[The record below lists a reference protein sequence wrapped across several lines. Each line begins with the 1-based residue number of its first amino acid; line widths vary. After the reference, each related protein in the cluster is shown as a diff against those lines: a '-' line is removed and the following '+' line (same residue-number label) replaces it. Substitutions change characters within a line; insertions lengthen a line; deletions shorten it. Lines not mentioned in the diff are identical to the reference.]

1 MAAENNNMQQ
11 SNRPGL
17 RERRLSRVHFDGDDP
32 PYTGAAAAVEPLNI
46 RQGQRRSEGSIQEY
60 FDASDR
66 YAGGTGE
73 DTRGRVVQPFE
84 ESNSAS
90 VSEERSRRS
99 YAPPGQTPFERPNL
113 DDLSPKS
120 TTYVDNGEFRTAHLP
135 AGYQL
140 FPPNMPQN
148 PQEGPYAAHVR
159 QSPQLAPQAYA
170 GSPRAVIAARLPFV
184 PFEAAGSGHERRSS
198 APIAGMS
205 GSPRNL
211 HYPSPQRASVD
222 NSSNRFGSPKD
233 PYTSVPPRTATVG
246 KSGLGMNSS
255 TDDFGIAPSP
265 TPAYSLYAPPNAQP
279 LPPYQTKVAMPLKPA
294 LRRTQTEEE
303 ARKATR
309 DAVDIVQHH
318 TQGLRRRNVP
328 GAGDGPTLESMPR
341 NAGVLSN
348 LLQLYGAPAGPKRTQ
363 STESKWDGEST
374 AMSRAAS
381 ADSHF
386 ASREKFGRTD
396 SVASFATTLYEE
408 DLDPDDP
415 RARKQEA
422 QDKESQKPQ
431 VPGMRARQYSYADTD
446 AASVV
451 SKKSFKG
458 ILRRTKSF
466 LIDEDAVY
474 SDLVGKPPKALPSS
488 KDKKRR
494 LSITKHVADILQR
507 HNFLLKLAKALM
519 TYGSPSHRLESQ
531 LNATAQVLEV
541 DAQFVH
547 LPTVVIASFGD
558 TDTHTSET
566 HFVKAGGGL
575 DLGKLHH
582 VHKIYRQVV
591 HDEASVQEGSAALS
605 RLLKAPPI
613 YKIWQRMLF
622 AAICA
627 GTIAPIGFGGSFV
640 DAVGRL
646 FIRS

>member
-1 MAAENNNMQQ
+1 MY
-11 SNRPGL
+11 P
-17 RERRLSRVHFDGDDP
+17 
-32 PYTGAAAAVEPLNI
+32 
-46 RQGQRRSEGSIQEY
+46 
-60 FDASDR
+60 
-66 YAGGTGE
+66 
-73 DTRGRVVQPFE
+73 TR
-84 ESNSAS
+84 
-90 VSEERSRRS
+90 
-99 YAPPGQTPFERPNL
+99 
-113 DDLSPKS
+113 
-120 TTYVDNGEFRTAHLP
+120 LP
-135 AGYQL
+135 AGYQP
-140 FPPNMPQN
+140 FPSNLPQN
-148 PQEGPYAAHVR
+148 PQEGPFAAHVR
-159 QSPQLAPQAYA
+159 SSPQTAQQAYSSSSRVA
-170 GSPRAVIAARLPFV
+170 MAPRV
-184 PFEAAGSGHERRSS
+184 PFSPLSAATHERRSS
-198 APIAGMS
+198 APTAGLQ
-205 GSPRNL
+205 GSPRAL
-211 HYPSPQRASVD
+211 GYLSPQRASVD
-222 NSSNRFGSPKD
+222 SGNGRFAPPRD
-233 PYTSVPPRTATVG
+233 PYTSLPPRMSVVNRNGSPAIYG
-246 KSGLGMNSS
+246 AM
-255 TDDFGIAPSP
+255 DDFSLAPSP
-265 TPAYSLYAPPNAQP
+265 TPAYSLYAPPVPQT
-279 LPPYQTKVAMPLKPA
+279 LPPYQTKPAQPLKPA

-328 GAGDGPTLESMPR
+328 GVGDGPTLESMPR

-348 LLQLYGAPAGPKRTQ
+348 LLQLYGAPSGPKRTA
-363 STESKWDGEST
+363 STDSRWDGEST
-374 AMSRAAS
+374 AMSRATS
-381 ADSHF
+381 VDSHF
-386 ASREKFGRTD
+386 AAREKFGRTD
-396 SVASFATTLYEE
+396 STASSATTLYEE

-415 RARKQEA
+415 RVRKQGTG
-422 QDKESQKPQ
+422 DKESQKPPL
-431 VPGMRARQYSYADTD
+431 PGSRERTYSYADTD

-466 LIDEDAVY
+466 LIDEDVVY
-474 SDLVGKPPKALPSS
+474 SDLMGKPPTKAVPSS

-519 TYGSPSHRLESQ
+519 TFGSPSHRLESQ

-582 VHKIYRQVV
+582 VHRIYRQVV

-613 YKIWQRMLF
+613 YKIWQRMMF

-640 DAVGRL
+640 DAVGQAQL
-646 FIRS
+646 SPFTTKLMSSTCSGLLQRSAQCYRSYSSMWCESRQVTRISLSKYGRNG